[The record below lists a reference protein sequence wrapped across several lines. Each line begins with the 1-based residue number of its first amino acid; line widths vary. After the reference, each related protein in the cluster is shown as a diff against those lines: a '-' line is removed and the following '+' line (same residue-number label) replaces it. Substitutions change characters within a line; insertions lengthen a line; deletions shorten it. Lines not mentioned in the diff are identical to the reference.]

1 MNKVINSEQ
10 KYETYKMLMGRL
22 KVAIHEEFWYEAIF
36 LEYAMLEDRLHSVII
51 HGGETTNN
59 RMIDNIKKVRKMIE
73 KKKSGIEKYF
83 DGEILSEVNH
93 WRDKRNG
100 LVHSLATKEYDN
112 DQVKKV
118 AQDGYDV
125 IKRFSNKTTNY
136 RRYLERRAANGSLSR

>member
-10 KYETYKMLMGRL
+10 KHETYKMLMGRL
-22 KVAIHEEFWYEAIF
+22 KVAIDKEFWYEAIF

-51 HGGETTNN
+51 HGGETINN
-59 RMIDNIKKVRKMIE
+59 RMIDNIKKVRKMVE
-73 KKKSGIEKYF
+73 KQRSGIGKYF
-83 DGEILSEVNH
+83 DGEILNEVND

-118 AQDGYDV
+118 AQDGHDI

-136 RRYLERRAANGSLSR
+136 RRYMERKAANGSLSR